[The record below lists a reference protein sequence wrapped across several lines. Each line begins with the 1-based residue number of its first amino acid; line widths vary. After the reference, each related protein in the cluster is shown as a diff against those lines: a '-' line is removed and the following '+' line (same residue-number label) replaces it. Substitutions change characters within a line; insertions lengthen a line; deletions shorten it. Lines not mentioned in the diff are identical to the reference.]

1 MSMINNAKQMLF
13 TEKYRPNKVSE
24 IILPAELKKRFQ
36 GFVDS
41 KEFPDTILAG
51 SAGTG
56 KTTAV
61 MAVLEEIGCDYI
73 KINASKDGNIDTLR
87 TRIQNYASSVSF
99 QGTRKYVILDEADG
113 LTLATQN
120 SLRGFVEEFSA
131 NCGFI
136 LTCNHINKLSP
147 ALRSRCPT
155 INFKFT
161 KKELPALAA
170 QFMKRLMQILE
181 EENIEYD
188 KEVLVPLIMKYCPD
202 WRRLLGEVQ
211 HYSYTHKKI
220 DTGILTLLSDESF
233 DSLIG
238 FMKKKEFAN
247 VRKWVGENSDGD
259 GETLLNKFY
268 TYSSEHVEKKCTP
281 QLILI
286 LAQYQFQ
293 MAQVSNIEIQ
303 IMAAMIEIM
312 MQITWND

>member
-1 MSMINNAKQMLF
+1 MSLINNAKQMLF

-24 IILPAELKKRFQ
+24 IVLPLELKKRFQ
-36 GFVDS
+36 GFVDA
-41 KEFPDTILAG
+41 KEFPDCILAG
-51 SAGTG
+51 SAGLG
-56 KTTAV
+56 KTTIAK
-61 MAVLEEIGCDYI
+61 AVLEEIGCDYI
-73 KINASKDGNIDTLR
+73 VINASKNGNIDTLR
-87 TRIQNYASSVSF
+87 TQIQNYASSVSF

-113 LTLATQN
+113 LTRQTMDA
-120 SLRGFVEEFSA
+120 LRAFIEEFSA

-136 LTCNHINKLSP
+136 LTCNFINKLTP

-155 INFKFT
+155 INFKFS
-161 KKELPALAA
+161 KKDLPALAS

-211 HYSYTHKKI
+211 HYSYTNKKI
-220 DTGILTLLSDESF
+220 DTGILTLMSDESF

-238 FMKKKEFAN
+238 FMKKKDFVG
-247 VRKWVGENSDGD
+247 VRKWIGENSDND
-259 GETLLNKFY
+259 SETLFAKFY
-268 TYSSEHVEKKCTP
+268 TYASEKIEKKSIP

-293 MAQVSNIEIQ
+293 MASVANAEIQ
-303 IMAAMIEIM
+303 LAACFVEIM
-312 MQITWND
+312 VGVEFI